1 MSCTRSAKSV
11 LTWLG
16 GGLAATTLAA
26 APVLAQE
33 SVPAPAVPASASSP
47 VTLETVV
54 ISGSGGNAVRPTQRS
69 EAGKTVISGAELR
82 SVPGSNGDP
91 MKGLQALPGV
101 TSASDTSGEPAI
113 RGTGP
118 NDNTYRVDGLPTGY
132 LFHVGGLV
140 STLPA
145 DLVKRFELYTAAWG
159 PEFDD
164 VIGAALDV
172 TLRNPRTDRIGGNVN
187 VSFYGA
193 DALIEGP
200 VAEGQSFY
208 LAARRS
214 YLDLLIRRIEDSKS
228 GVTLALPRYAD
239 FQGKYLWQVNEA
251 DRLTLSVTGAADD
264 LSFEVAGGSR
274 LGTQEP
280 VLVGTSAI
288 RLDTGTQALVWERLG
303 EGGARNTLA
312 LGHTLTRQRSHF
324 ASAGR
329 VGVEVDNVFM
339 REAFTFEPTDRHEVT
354 LGATL
359 EQVNIGLDLDFN
371 AARCTSFD
379 PNCDLT
385 SAPRQ
390 QVQDSI
396 PVRGVALH
404 AQDRWKLAP
413 DWTLNSGLRYS
424 TDNYLGRSHLE
435 PRLGLSWQATPRTR
449 YSLGWGLHH
458 QMPAGQEITRDIGNP
473 HLAQIRARHSV
484 AGVAQQLD
492 GGWSWTLEA
501 YHKRFDDFV
510 VADPL
515 QNYINGASGS
525 ARGLELLLR
534 KDPAGSAFSGWM
546 ALSLSNSERRNDVTG
561 ANFPFEFDQ
570 PVILTLVGTWK
581 RSDDWQLGA
590 KWTMHSGSP
599 ITPVV
604 GTGTYPD
611 GRVRPIYGEVNSER
625 LPFYHRLDLRLDRTL
640 SPTFKLFFEL
650 INAYNQAN
658 LSGYNYSADYSSREP
673 AYQLPRIISVGLG
686 WNF

>member
-1 MSCTRSAKSV
+1 MNRKLPAWTSAGTA
-11 LTWLG
+11 LLI
-16 GGLAATTLAA
+16 GLIA
-26 APVLAQE
+26 APWAQAE
-33 SVPAPAVPASASSP
+33 ENPPPAAP

-54 ISGSGGNAVRPTQRS
+54 ISGSGSSATRPTART

-82 SVPGSNGDP
+82 AVPGSSGDP

-159 PEFDD
+159 PDFDD

-172 TLRNPRTDRIGGNVN
+172 TLRNPRTDRLGGTVN

-193 DALIEGP
+193 DALVEGP

-214 YLDLLIRRIEDSKS
+214 YLDLLIRKIEDSKS
-228 GVTLALPRYAD
+228 GVTLSLPRYAD
-239 FQGKYLWQVNEA
+239 VQGKYLWQLNEA
-251 DRLTLSVTGAADD
+251 DRLTLSFTGAADE
-264 LSFEVAGGSR
+264 LAFEVAGGSR

-280 VLVGTSAI
+280 VLVGTSEI

-303 EGGARNTLA
+303 EGGSRNTLS

-329 VGVEVDNVFM
+329 VGVEVDNVFA
-339 REAFTFEPTDRHEVT
+339 RESFTFEPSASHEVT
-354 LGATL
+354 LGGTL

-371 AARCTSFD
+371 ATRCTRFD

-390 QVQDSI
+390 QVKDSI
-396 PVRGVALH
+396 PVKGVALH

-413 DWTLNSGLRYS
+413 DWSLSSGLRYS
-424 TDNYLGRSHLE
+424 TDDYLGRSYLE
-435 PRLGLSWQATPRTR
+435 PRLGLSWQASPRTR

-473 HLAQIRARHSV
+473 HLAQIRAQHSV

-492 GGWSWTLEA
+492 DGWSWTLEA

-534 KDPAGSAFSGWM
+534 KDPGGPTGSTLTGWM

-590 KWTMHSGSP
+590 KWTLHSGSP
-599 ITPVV
+599 ITPVI
-604 GTGTYPD
+604 GTSTYPD

-625 LPFYHRLDLRLDRTL
+625 LPFYHRLDLRIDRVL
-640 SPTFKLFFEL
+640 SPRFKLFFEL

-686 WNF
+686 WSF